1 MCGIAFIL
9 SKKNSKIS
17 DDLNKHFIKY
27 LYDRGPNNQNF
38 YSEKNFSLISTRLS
52 VIDTDEVHQCWDCDS
67 EGEFYETIED
77 NDLIDDGD
85 NFDKLH

>member
-52 VIDTDEVHQCWDCDS
+52 VIDTDNRSDQPFFS
-67 EGEFYETIED
+67 ECNNFIMVFNGMIY
-77 NDLIDDGD
+77 NYRDL
-85 NFDKLH
+85 KKK